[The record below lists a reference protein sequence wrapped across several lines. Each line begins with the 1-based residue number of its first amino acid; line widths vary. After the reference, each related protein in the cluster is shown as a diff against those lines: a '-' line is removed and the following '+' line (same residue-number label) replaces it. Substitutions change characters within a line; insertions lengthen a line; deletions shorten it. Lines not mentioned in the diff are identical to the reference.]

1 MYKTVVIGDRD
12 SIYGFKSLGL
22 DIIPVNEKKEAYEV
36 VKKAAANGTYA
47 VIFVTEKVFSEI
59 KDISEHYK
67 EQPYPVIIPIPGV
80 SGNTGE
86 GSKNVTDCIKR
97 AVGSDIVG

>member
-22 DIIPVNEKKEAYEV
+22 DIIPADEKADAYEA
-36 VKKAAANGTYA
+36 VKKAAADGKYA

-59 KDISEHYK
+59 REITEHYK
-67 EQPYPVIIPIPGV
+67 EQPYPVILPIPGV
-80 SGNTGE
+80 KGNTGE